1 MPDTGYRFTLNSL
14 RHFLHFRFPLRSF
27 HDRPNKQ
34 CGHAI
39 LVAMLDIPAVCAEI
53 PYAAA
58 KIQVAEVA
66 NLDITLSKKPA
77 QGRSGVFHHESI

>member
-1 MPDTGYRFTLNSL
+1 MPDTGYRFTLNSR
-14 RHFLHFRFPLRSF
+14 RHFLHFLFPLRSF

-34 CGHAI
+34 YGHVT

-58 KIQVAEVA
+58 KIQCVEVA
-66 NLDITLSKKPA
+66 NLDITLIKEK
-77 QGRSGVFHHESI
+77 GRTSMHPFG